1 MRKYY
6 INMRN
11 GWRMILDIGQYV
23 LLAVVMIALCVSS
36 WRLMRILG
44 IVATVIYG
52 LIGICLLPRVVGMFY
67 NCIYYDEKTD
77 ELVLHR
83 LRSKDQRIA
92 MSNIDKIVPKDN
104 TDLALGA
111 YSNKYNLTFAVKSR
125 EGYDYF
131 FISNCPVLIR
141 FFNDRG
147 VPTVERDKEFSY
159 S

>member
-1 MRKYY
+1 MKKYY

-11 GWRMILDIGQYV
+11 GWRMFLDIGQHA
-23 LLAVVMIALCVSS
+23 LLAVMIIAICVSL
-36 WRLMRILG
+36 WRLMQILG

-52 LIGICLLPRVVGMFY
+52 LIGICLLPRVVGMLY
-67 NCIYYDEKTD
+67 NCVYYDEKTD
-77 ELVLHR
+77 ELILHR

-104 TDLALGA
+104 TDFTLGA

-141 FFNDRG
+141 FFNDHG
-147 VPTVERDKEFSY
+147 VPTVERDKEFS
-159 S
+159 